1 MLLSPHDSPGPG
13 RCGRMASSPPSVD
26 PAAVNPAAHRRYAVR
41 RVIARAQWGFAV
53 VLVLVW
59 VLGITEHAALV
70 FLAIAAAGSTLAVWQ
85 GVEQLRNGGV
95 SETADGVA
103 NRTTFGYRRWRW
115 DEIDHFRHVGSR
127 VYLVTRDH
135 QSCQLAG
142 VNEGWRNI
150 WEDGET
156 RAITE
161 LLNQRLEQRG
171 SPGAA

>member
-1 MLLSPHDSPGPG
+1 MAGLL
-13 RCGRMASSPPSVD
+13 PSVD

-41 RVIARAQWGFAV
+41 QVIARAQWGFAV

-70 FLAIAAAGSTLAVWQ
+70 FLAIAAAGSALAVWQ
-85 GVEQLRNGGV
+85 GVEPLRNGGV
-95 SETADGVA
+95 SETADGIA

-115 DEIDHFRHVGSR
+115 DEIDHFRQVGSR

-135 QSCQLAG
+135 KAWQLAG

-150 WEDGET
+150 WGDGET

-161 LLNQRLEQRG
+161 LLNQRLKRRG
-171 SPGAA
+171 SPDAA